1 MYKNPNYQKNWRENN
16 KEKLKIDRKAY
27 YEKNKIN
34 QLEKQ
39 KIQYHKNKAVKKAY
53 YQKNKERIL
62 AKAKFKYQENKVI

>member
-39 KIQYHKNKAVKKAY
+39 VLVLTTKMMRCI
-53 YQKNKERIL
+53 IL
-62 AKAKFKYQENKVI
+62 